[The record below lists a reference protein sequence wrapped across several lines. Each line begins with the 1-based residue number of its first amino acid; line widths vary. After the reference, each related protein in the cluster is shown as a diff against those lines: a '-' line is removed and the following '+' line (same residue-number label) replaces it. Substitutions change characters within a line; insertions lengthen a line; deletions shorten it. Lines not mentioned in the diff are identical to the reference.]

1 VFEKEKRVFKSSAT
15 LESPSPH
22 QIRRNSPVPHPPP
35 SSSANS
41 FINSHFSADYN
52 NTMSST
58 TPNSV
63 AAGDCDQQ
71 QQDPQQ
77 QNNNSQQQQAAAA
90 AAAVASKNAFLELQ
104 QAHQHLASQAGIGP
118 PPSHMTGGG
127 GGGGS
132 YGMNRNPYGQMQQQH
147 PSANSLSVNHQL
159 GGYPFSHMTSQNTYA
174 AAAAAAAAGYHHLS
188 PYPSQCPSPPRDGNF
203 FFHPRS
209 NLFCIFLQGLGGCVY
224 VYRKGDRNIY

>member
-1 VFEKEKRVFKSSAT
+1 MFEKRVFKSSAT

-77 QNNNSQQQQAAAA
+77 QNNNSQQQQQQQQAAAA

-203 FFHPRS
+203 FFSSAFKSLLYISPRV
-209 NLFCIFLQGLGGCVY
+209 GGVCLCL
-224 VYRKGDRNIY
+224 

>member
-1 VFEKEKRVFKSSAT
+1 
-15 LESPSPH
+15 
-22 QIRRNSPVPHPPP
+22 
-35 SSSANS
+35 
-41 FINSHFSADYN
+41 
-52 NTMSST
+52 MSST

-63 AAGDCDQQ
+63 AAGDCDQQQ

-118 PPSHMTGGG
+118 PPSHMTGGGG

-203 FFHPRS
+203 SHPRS
-209 NLFCIFLQGLGGCVY
+209 NLFCTYFLFSKGWWWGVCVY
-224 VYRKGDRNIY
+224 VF